1 MKKGLQ
7 NSKKRWLLKVFITCL
22 LPFPL
27 LFIYAYCSSLDSIQ
41 HQLHNI
47 ANAYA
52 ARIETLIF
60 DLHSENKK
68 ALYGSKNCD
77 QIQEELLFE
86 SLLREMFI
94 IENQQIVCSSKRGE
108 MQSDVS
114 QYYPDGIV
122 TTKERFFDLPNNS
135 WKRTLL
141 VIDSDKHTPY
151 RGAVSVVDQKY
162 IEAYLGY
169 QADNRIEKLIVK
181 VGDDYYPPNSH
192 FVTQRHSVLVSS
204 PQQRFSLQVVA
215 SNQFASE
222 QITFYLLSAIPVF
235 FALSLLIFSII
246 YFQNR
251 RTSLLD
257 DLKKGLE
264 RHELFLVYQPI
275 VMTDSGEIHGYE
287 ALIRWVN
294 PKLGFITPD
303 SFIPIAEEYGLIN
316 KLTDYVLKQVEQ
328 DISSFPTAL
337 GLHIGINVPPSYLSS
352 QNHIKRLIKC
362 SNTLSEKGLQLT
374 VEITERQLLDEQ
386 GKQVLKPLRNA
397 GIIIA
402 IDDFGTGRTA
412 LSVLQ
417 DITFDCLKIDKCFTD
432 TIGVDSIN
440 APVLNSI
447 IELAHQLNVE
457 IIAEGIEHAYQA
469 EYLKAKGV
477 KLHQGY
483 YYAKPLCL
491 KELFACSP
499 TLSSKH

>member
-1 MKKGLQ
+1 
-7 NSKKRWLLKVFITCL
+7 
-22 LPFPL
+22 
-27 LFIYAYCSSLDSIQ
+27 
-41 HQLHNI
+41 
-47 ANAYA
+47 
-52 ARIETLIF
+52 
-60 DLHSENKK
+60 
-68 ALYGSKNCD
+68 
-77 QIQEELLFE
+77 
-86 SLLREMFI
+86 
-94 IENQQIVCSSKRGE
+94 
-108 MQSDVS
+108 
-114 QYYPDGIV
+114 
-122 TTKERFFDLPNNS
+122 
-135 WKRTLL
+135 
-141 VIDSDKHTPY
+141 
-151 RGAVSVVDQKY
+151 
-162 IEAYLGY
+162 
-169 QADNRIEKLIVK
+169 
-181 VGDDYYPPNSH
+181 
-192 FVTQRHSVLVSS
+192 
-204 PQQRFSLQVVA
+204 
-215 SNQFASE
+215 
-222 QITFYLLSAIPVF
+222 
-235 FALSLLIFSII
+235 
-246 YFQNR
+246 
-251 RTSLLD
+251 
-257 DLKKGLE
+257 
-264 RHELFLVYQPI
+264 
-275 VMTDSGEIHGYE
+275 MTDSGEIHGYE